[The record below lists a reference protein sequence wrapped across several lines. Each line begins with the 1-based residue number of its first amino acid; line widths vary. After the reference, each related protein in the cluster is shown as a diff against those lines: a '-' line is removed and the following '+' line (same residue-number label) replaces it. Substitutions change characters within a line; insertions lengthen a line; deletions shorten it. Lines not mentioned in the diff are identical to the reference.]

1 MAKVSQ
7 ITVPDGTTYDVGVK
21 YPNVSPIL
29 SKTFTGVIASAANWA
44 NGVFFFGSI
53 KPVSWTGLWSIKYK
67 VYAEAAG
74 QPLSQARATVTIAG
88 NQGAEQTVDEYF
100 PKCEMPVVGIAAHGV
115 SSAILST
122 DYYSLEGQRLDAPQK
137 GVMIRVEHLSN
148 GQHITTKVI
157 K

>member
-1 MAKVSQ
+1 M
-7 ITVPDGTTYDVGVK
+7 PDEWEG
-21 YPNVSPIL
+21 
-29 SKTFTGVIASAANWA
+29 A
-44 NGVFFFGSI
+44 NGLDPHDGSDANTYTI
-53 KPVSWTGLWSIKYK
+53 DSKGWYTNLE
-67 VYAEAAG
+67 VYMNSLV
-74 QPLSQARATVTIAG
+74 QDITIAG